1 MIYPGHLKQLPQ
13 LPPSG
18 GSTARTLLIP
28 VLLIQGCLM
37 HEWKLFGGP
46 KIDKCP
52 RDMVARLKV
61 VGVQLVGGPPT
72 CRLSVVNRATVSEIP
87 S

>member
-1 MIYPGHLKQLPQ
+1 
-13 LPPSG
+13 
-18 GSTARTLLIP
+18 
-28 VLLIQGCLM
+28 M